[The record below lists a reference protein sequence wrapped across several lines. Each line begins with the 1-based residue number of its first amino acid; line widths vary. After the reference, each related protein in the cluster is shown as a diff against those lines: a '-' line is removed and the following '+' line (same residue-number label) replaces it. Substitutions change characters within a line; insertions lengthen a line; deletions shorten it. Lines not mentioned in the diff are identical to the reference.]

1 MQSTKTNIGLTDQ
14 IDNSDV
20 QAKHCQSFSNFATQ
34 TKSENCYSQ
43 ELRNIIIYE
52 KKSNPVLRQF
62 AAKVSLLSMGPSI

>member
-1 MQSTKTNIGLTDQ
+1 MRLLTQMRHLNARLGMQSTKTNIGLTDQ

-52 KKSNPVLRQF
+52 KN
-62 AAKVSLLSMGPSI
+62 I